1 VIVRAPRATAN
12 YTVLPN
18 RVLRDNRLSW
28 KARGLLAYLLSMP
41 DNWRTN
47 SSHLASVG
55 PDGRE
60 AVRTG
65 LAELEAA
72 GYLARRRSQDDAG
85 HWSTVTYVYDTP
97 QDAVSNPVENGAVV
111 HTPASGFPTPV
122 NPTLIE
128 ELKKK
133 NVDQRLRSVSS
144 KGTATLCTRC
154 AGSGRTVTGLGNVLP
169 CSTCHGGG
177 IV

>member
-1 VIVRAPRATAN
+1 MIVRAPRATAN

-47 SSHLASVG
+47 SAQLAGVG
-55 PDGRE
+55 RDGRE

-72 GYLARRRSQDDAG
+72 GYLARRRNQDSAG

-97 QDAVSNPVENGAVV
+97 QDAVTNPVENGHVV
-111 HTPASGFPTPV
+111 HTPALGNPTPV
-122 NPTLIE
+122 NRTL
-128 ELKKK
+128 LQVPRTKD
-133 NVDQRLRSVSS
+133 VDTGVRTGLH
-144 KGTATLCTRC
+144 KGAPNLCTRC
-154 AGSGRTVTGLGNVLP
+154 HGSGRTVSGLGNVLP
-169 CSTCHGGG
+169 CSACHGGG